1 MSSTVEILTA
11 LQNSA
16 LGHAIGKSNH
26 LVGATAQIFHVL
38 GFVLLLA
45 SLVLLNLR
53 LAGIALKSQS
63 IPQLSREPIRLIW
76 LGLASA
82 VISGILMFVSAPLL
96 YWANPAF
103 ILKLWLLA
111 GAVLLQVT
119 LYRRV
124 VSQEAPN
131 PLLAKAAIA
140 FSLLLWFGVGVAGRA
155 IGFI

>member
-1 MSSTVEILTA
+1 MSTVEVLTA

-16 LGHAIGKSNH
+16 LGHAIGKSDH
-26 LVGATAQIFHVL
+26 LVGAAAQIFHVL
-38 GFVLLLA
+38 GFVVLLA
-45 SLVLLNLR
+45 SLVLINLR
-53 LAGIALKSQS
+53 LAGIALKSES
-63 IPQLSREPIRLIW
+63 IPQLSREPLKLIW

-82 VISGILMFVSAPLL
+82 VTSGILMFVSAPLL

-119 LYRRV
+119 LYRHV
-124 VSQEAPN
+124 IGQETPS
-131 PLLAKAAIA
+131 PLLAKSAIA
-140 FSLLLWFGVGVAGRA
+140 LSLLLWFGVGVAGRA